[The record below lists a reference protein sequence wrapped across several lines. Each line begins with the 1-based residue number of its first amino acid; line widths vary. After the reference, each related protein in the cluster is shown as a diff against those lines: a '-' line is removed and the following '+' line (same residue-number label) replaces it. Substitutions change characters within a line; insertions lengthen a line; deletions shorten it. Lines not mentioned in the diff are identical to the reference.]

1 VLALIVALA
10 FFFVLGGVQFV
21 MAGWLADRIQ
31 GGPGKRAPR
40 GRKMDVLVLRVA
52 GGFVAALAGAALL
65 FLVFVG
71 QAA

>member
-1 VLALIVALA
+1 MLALMVALA

-31 GGPGKRAPR
+31 GGAGKRGPR
-40 GRKMDVLVLRVA
+40 GRKMDVLVLRAA
-52 GGFVAALAGAALL
+52 GGFVAVLAGVALL
-65 FLVFVG
+65 FLAFVG